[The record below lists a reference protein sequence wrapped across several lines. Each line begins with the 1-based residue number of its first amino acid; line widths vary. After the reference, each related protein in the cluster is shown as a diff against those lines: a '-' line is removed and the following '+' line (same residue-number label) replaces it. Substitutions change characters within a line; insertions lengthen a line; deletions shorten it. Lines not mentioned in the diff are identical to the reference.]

1 MMEDFIDYIQQGK
14 VSKITDTL
22 TDQLQSKINSAM
34 EIKKQE
40 IASTMFTGEPS
51 IIDDEPVMEEKKNL
65 DEDKKL
71 KQVVADVLD
80 DWYNVKSNSLI
91 PSSSDTKKLENLVK
105 QYAKKNKMDHKKLS
119 KAIEN
124 GQLEN
129 VDIISD
135 LKNINESGES
145 EYIMFKDKSR
155 LKVDDE
161 TSKHLLNIYENLN
174 TENQNKFIEVI
185 EKNQHNFLKMA
196 DFSVNS

>member
-34 EIKKQE
+34 GIKKQE

-51 IIDDEPVMEEKKNL
+51 IIDDKPVMEEKKNL
-65 DEDKKL
+65 DEDNKL

>member
-1 MMEDFIDYIQQGK
+1 
-14 VSKITDTL
+14 
-22 TDQLQSKINSAM
+22 
-34 EIKKQE
+34 
-40 IASTMFTGEPS
+40 
-51 IIDDEPVMEEKKNL
+51 
-65 DEDKKL
+65 
-71 KQVVADVLD
+71 
-80 DWYNVKSNSLI
+80 
-91 PSSSDTKKLENLVK
+91 
-105 QYAKKNKMDHKKLS
+105 MDHKKLS

>member
-22 TDQLQSKINSAM
+22 TDQLQSKITDAM

-40 IASTMFTGEPS
+40 IASTMFTGNTS
-51 IIDDEPVMEEKKNL
+51 IIEDEPVTEEKKNL

-71 KQVVADVLD
+71 KQVVANVLD
-80 DWYNVKSNSLI
+80 DWYDVKSNSLI
-91 PSSSDTKKLENLVK
+91 PSSSDTKKLDKLVK
-105 QYAKKNKMDHKKLS
+105 KHAKKNKMDHKKLS

-124 GQLEN
+124 GQLED

-161 TSKHLLNIYENLN
+161 TSNHLLKIYENLN
-174 TENQNKFIEVI
+174 TENKNKFVEVI

>member
-91 PSSSDTKKLENLVK
+91 PSSSDTKKLEKLVK

-124 GQLEN
+124 GQVEN